1 MQSDRQ
7 ERIQNQNRIQWLDVL
22 KCLTMLLVVVGHASK
37 GDTPDTYR
45 YYIYSFHMPLFF
57 IISGMTFYLQ
67 CQKREFT
74 FKTLAQNK
82 AKGLVWPYFALSFL
96 TIPFWFINY
105 RVIGYRDQS
114 LGNLIYGIFYSH
126 QHHVLSPSN
135 AMWFCVTLFLT
146 LLVFWLINKW
156 VDGSESKLILVV
168 SVIALAGYWLSFV
181 KVGIYLP
188 WHIDTVTIAL
198 IFVLMGWLLIK
209 YIKPFLS
216 MIGNK
221 HRQLI
226 WLTCAFVIGFLCARY
241 NVKISMALNHYGNF
255 ILLLGGVIGFGLVCI
270 IISMN
275 LPSLKFFKFMGRNTI
290 VILAFHSPVYRLLER
305 ISTETAWMLDTHPI
319 IMGIAV
325 FIAMAPICYIF
336 EKWLPWVLGRKKK
349 M

>member
-67 CQKREFT
+67 CKKREFT

-82 AKGLVWPYFALSFL
+82 ARGLVWPYFALSFL

-198 IFVLMGWLLIK
+198 LFVLMGWLLMK
-209 YIKPFLS
+209 YIQPFLRA
-216 MIGNK
+216 MGGK
-221 HRQLI
+221 KRQLL
-226 WLTCAFVIGFLCARY
+226 WLIGAFVAGFLCARY
-241 NVKISMALNHYGNF
+241 NVKISMALNHYGN
-255 ILLLGGVIGFGLVCI
+255 LLLMLGAVIGFSLVAI

-275 LPSLKFFKFMGRNTI
+275 MPPLRFFKFMGRNTI

-305 ISTETAWMLDTHPI
+305 ISTETAWMLDAHPV
-319 IMGIAV
+319 IMGIGV
-325 FIAMAPICYIF
+325 FMAMAPICYIF
-336 EKWLPWVLGRKKK
+336 ERWLPWVLGRKS
-349 M
+349 